1 MTLVWA
7 AIAIAGLVSF
17 VVWSK
22 YRRFKDRDLGV
33 VSHQWLAEQ
42 RQRLDS
48 ASQR

>member
-1 MTLVWA
+1 VTIVWI
-7 AIAIAGLVSF
+7 AIAVAGLVSLIL
-17 VVWSK
+17 WSK
-22 YRRFKDRDLGV
+22 YRRGKDPDLGV